1 MTGLPLPGLPPVP
14 GSRLNRRTQ
23 AEVDAELEAFAGTF
37 YADPLGWVLAAFPW
51 GEPDTVLAHYTG
63 PRAWQCEFLEWLG
76 GEIASRKFDGI
87 TAVPAIRAAVSSG
100 HGAGKGALTG
110 MLVNFLMSTR
120 RDAKGTV
127 TANTSTQLD
136 DKTWAAILFW
146 NKLSLTSHW
155 FEANTQILFRRGFRE
170 SWRVSPQTCAPD
182 NSEAFA
188 GQHSER
194 STSFYINDEDSNV
207 PEVIHEVQEGGLAKG
222 EAMQFLFGNPTRRQ
236 GSFYEAVF
244 GDRRHRF
251 KSWVIDVRSVEGH
264 NATWVAEMAQDYGEG
279 SDVFRVRVEG
289 LPPLAGDVQ
298 FIDAGRIEAAKV
310 RPVVLLGDEPLIAGV
325 DLAWGGSD
333 FNVVRFRRG
342 MDARTIPPVRI
353 PGSLTRDPA
362 VLTTRLADILGATF
376 EGARVAMLF
385 LDSAGIAG
393 PIAARLRELGHR
405 NLQEVN
411 FGADSPDP
419 TKTRYYRDFMWDKL
433 KQWLLTGAL
442 PTDRWLANDLQQP
455 GVRTD
460 QKQRIWLESKEDI
473 KKRGGHSP
481 DDGDALA
488 LTFAAPV
495 AAPRVRIARAPAFA
509 VGGGPLDYLS

>member
-1 MTGLPLPGLPPVP
+1 MLR
-14 GSRLNRRTQ
+14 SRATE
-23 AEVDAELEAFAGTF
+23 ADAELEEFVGQF
-37 YADPLGWVLAAFPW
+37 YADPLGYVRVAFPW
-51 GEPDTVLAHYTG
+51 GEPGSVLERYPG
-63 PRAWQCEFLEWLG
+63 PRDWQCEVLAWLG
-76 GEIASRKFDGI
+76 DEIRQRRFDGI
-87 TAVPAIRAAVSSG
+87 NPVAPIRAAVSSG

-110 MLVNFLMSTR
+110 MIVNFLMSTR

-146 NKLSLTSHW
+146 NKLSITSHW
-155 FEANTQILFRRGFRE
+155 FEANTQILFRIGRRE
-170 SWRVSPQTCAPD
+170 SWRVTPQTCAPE

-236 GSFYEAVF
+236 GSFFEAVF
-244 GDRRHRF
+244 GERRHRY
-251 KSWVIDVRSVEGH
+251 KSWVIDVRKVEGH
-264 NATWVAEMAQDYGEG
+264 NVEWVRQMAEDYGED
-279 SDVFRVRVEG
+279 SDVFRVRVQGEA
-289 LPPLAGDVQ
+289 PRAGDVQ
-298 FIDAGRIEAAKV
+298 FIDSERVEDAKK
-310 RPVVLLGDEPLIAGV
+310 RPVTLLGNEPLVAGC

-333 FNVVRFRRG
+333 FNVIRFRRG
-342 MDARTIPPVRI
+342 TDARSIPPIRI

-362 VLTTRLADILGATF
+362 ILVSRLSDVLSDTYNGI
-376 EGARVAMLF
+376 RVAMLF

-393 PIAARLRELGHR
+393 PVSARLRELNHR
-405 NLQEVN
+405 NIQEVN

-419 TKTRYYRDFMWDKL
+419 AKTRYYRDFMWDKM
-433 KQWLLTGAL
+433 KRWLLTGSIGS
-442 PTDRWLANDLQQP
+442 DRWLVNDLQQP
-455 GVRTD
+455 GIRFD
-460 QKQRIWLESKEDI
+460 PKQRIWLESKKDI
-473 KKRGGHSP
+473 LRRGGHSP

-495 AAPRVRIARAPAFA
+495 AAPRVLRLVETVAT
-509 VGGGPLDYLS
+509 GGDGSMSWFG

>member
-1 MTGLPLPGLPPVP
+1 MTVAP
-14 GSRLNRRTQ
+14 RRTP
-23 AEVDAELEAFAGTF
+23 ADLDAELEEFVGQ
-37 YADPLGWVLAAFPW
+37 YYGDPLGYVRAAFPW
-51 GEPDTVLAHYTG
+51 GEEGSILAAYKE
-63 PRAWQCEFLEWLG
+63 PRRWQCELLEWLG
-76 GEIASRKFDGI
+76 GEIRARKFNGFDP
-87 TAVPAIRAAVSSG
+87 VPPIRAAVSSG

-120 RDAKGTV
+120 RDAKGTI
-127 TANTSTQLD
+127 TANTATQLD
-136 DKTWAAILFW
+136 DKTWAAILVW
-146 NKLSLTSHW
+146 SKLSLTAHW
-155 FEANTQILFRRGFRE
+155 FEANTTILYRKGFRE
-170 SWRVSPQTCAPD
+170 SWRVTPQTCAAD

-207 PEVIHEVQEGGLAKG
+207 PDIIHEVQEGGLAKG

-236 GSFYEAVF
+236 GAFYDAVF
-244 GDRRHRF
+244 GERRHRF
-251 KSWVIDVRSVEGH
+251 QSWTIDVRTVEGH
-264 NATWVAEMAQDYGEG
+264 NAAWVAEMEQDYGAD

-289 LPPLAGDVQ
+289 QPPRAGDVQ
-298 FIDAGRIEAAKV
+298 FIDADRIDAAKL
-310 RPVVLLGDEPLIAGV
+310 RPVVLLGDEPLVAGC

-333 FNVVRFRRG
+333 FNVIRFRRG
-342 MDARTIPPVRI
+342 MDGRSIPPVRI

-362 VLTTRLADILGATF
+362 VLTTKLADVLADTYHGQP
-376 EGARVAMLF
+376 VAMLF

-405 NLQEVN
+405 NIQEIN

-419 TKTRYYRDFMWDKL
+419 TKTRYYRDFMWAKM
-433 KQWLLTGAL
+433 KHWLLTGAI
-442 PTDRWLANDLQQP
+442 PTDRWLGTDLQQP
-455 GVRTD
+455 GIRTD
-460 QKQRIWLESKEDI
+460 TKQRVWLESKEDI

-495 AAPRVRIARAPAFA
+495 AAPRAQPRTSATFA
-509 VGGGPLDYLS
+509 TGGGSMDWAG

>member
-1 MTGLPLPGLPPVP
+1 MQ
-14 GSRLNRRTQ
+14 SQRD
-23 AEVDAELEAFAGTF
+23 VDAELEDFVGQ
-37 YADPLGWVLAAFPW
+37 YYDSPLEYVHAAFPW
-51 GEPDTVLAHYTG
+51 GESGTVLANYKG

-76 GEIASRKFDGI
+76 GEIKDRAFDGI
-87 TAVPAIRAAVSSG
+87 TAVPPIRAAVSSG

-110 MLVNFLMSTR
+110 MLVNFIMSTR

-136 DKTWAAILFW
+136 DKTWASILFW
-146 NKLSLTSHW
+146 NKLSLTANW
-155 FEANTQILFRRGFRE
+155 FEANTQILYRHGHRE
-170 SWRVSPQTCAPD
+170 SWRVTPQTCAPE

-236 GSFYEAVF
+236 GSFYQAVF
-244 GDRRHRF
+244 GDRRHRY
-251 KSWVIDVRSVEGH
+251 KSWVIDVRTVEGH
-264 NATWVAEMAQDYGEG
+264 NAQWVKELAEDYGAD

-289 LPPLAGDVQ
+289 LPPKASDTQ
-298 FIDAGRIEAAKV
+298 FIDSERVEQATKRQAL
-310 RPVVLLGDEPLIAGV
+310 RLPDEPLVAGC

-333 FNVVRFRRG
+333 FNVIRFRRG
-342 MDARTIPPVRI
+342 LDARSIPPIRI

-362 VLTTRLADILGATF
+362 ILTTRLAEVLTQTYDGSP
-376 EGARVAMLF
+376 VAMLF

-393 PIAARLRELGHR
+393 PIAARLRQMGHR
-405 NLQEVN
+405 NVQEVN
-411 FGADSPDP
+411 FGADSPDE
-419 TKTRYYRDFMWDKL
+419 KCRYYRDFMWEKM
-433 KQWLLTGAL
+433 KQWLLTAAI
-442 PTDRWLANDLQQP
+442 PSDRHLVNDLQQP
-455 GVRTD
+455 GIRNDT
-460 QKQRIWLESKEDI
+460 KQRIWLESKEDI

-488 LTFAAPV
+488 LTFAAVVAPPV
-495 AAPRVRIARAPAFA
+495 RRAVPVRMA
-509 VGGGPLDYLS
+509 VSGSGMDWAG